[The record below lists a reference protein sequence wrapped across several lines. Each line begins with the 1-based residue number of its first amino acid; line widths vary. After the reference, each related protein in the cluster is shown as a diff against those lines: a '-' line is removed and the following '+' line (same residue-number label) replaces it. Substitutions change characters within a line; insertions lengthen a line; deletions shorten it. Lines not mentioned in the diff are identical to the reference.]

1 VLQYSRVAMLSVHR
15 GLAKRIAMGVH
26 IGRIRATAGLII
38 FLGVSLGCP
47 AGIAAESKRV
57 VLLHSFGRDFKPWN
71 EYGKAIRAELD
82 RQSPWPLDI
91 IELALFTARFS
102 DEDPE
107 APYVEYLRVLFGKKH
122 PLDLIVSIGA
132 PAANF
137 VQGRRQQLFTTTPTV
152 FAAVEQRR
160 IQHSSLTENDAVVPL
175 AQNFP
180 ASIENILHVL
190 PD

>member
-1 VLQYSRVAMLSVHR
+1 MLSVHR